1 MIYLHNI
8 ECCLT
13 KLMASAHGI
22 IFYSFGFHKKHLYE
36 AQREPFKNDVMMPFR
51 QVQRK
56 YSWMWGSGLS
66 Q

>member
-1 MIYLHNI
+1 
-8 ECCLT
+8 
-13 KLMASAHGI
+13 MASAHGI